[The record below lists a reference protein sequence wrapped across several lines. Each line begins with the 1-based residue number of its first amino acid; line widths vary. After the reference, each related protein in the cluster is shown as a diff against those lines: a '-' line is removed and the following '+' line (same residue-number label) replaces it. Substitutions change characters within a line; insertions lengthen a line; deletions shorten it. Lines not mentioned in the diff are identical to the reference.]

1 MNKYFAELVGTFV
14 LVFGGVGS
22 AVLAG
27 SHIGFAGIS
36 AAFGLSLLAMVYT
49 IGPISGCHV
58 NPAVTLGV
66 FLAKKINAKDAGAY
80 MVAQVIGAII
90 ASGVILFIAN
100 GLPGGYSA
108 SVSGLGAD
116 GYGLH
121 SPDHY
126 SLAAGFVAET
136 VLTMFLV
143 LTVLGSDRHQRSG
156 WFCRLGHRPGAD
168 PDSPGWHSHHQ
179 HFGQPGAQHR
189 SGALCRRLGV
199 ATVMDVYR
207 RAVCGRGRCRDRLCR
222 PSPSCGADHHP
233 QGRASAAWGTDR
245 PDRLTGLQEPLDVRA
260 NVSEPRVRAPRTF
273 KRAQWAPRPE
283 RVCVE
288 KAHRGSSSVRQSLSI
303 RGRSFREPCD
313 LSARSRP
320 AWSCGT

>member
-27 SHIGFAGIS
+27 NHIGFAGIA

-66 FLAKKINAKDAGAY
+66 FLARKINARDAAAY

-90 ASGVILFIAN
+90 ASAVILFIAN

-126 SLAAGFVAET
+126 SMAAGFVAEA

-143 LTVLGSDRHQRSG
+143 LTVLGSTDITRSG
-156 WFCRLGHRPGAD
+156 GLCRPGHRPGPD
-168 PDSPGWHSHHQ
+168 PDSPGRDSHHQ
-179 HFGQPGAQHR
+179 HFGQPGAEHR
-189 SGALCRRLGV
+189 SGDLCRRLGP
-199 ATVMDVYR
+199 ATVMAVYC
-207 RAVCGRGRCRDRLCR
+207 RAVRGRNYCRPRLCR
-222 PSPSCGADHHP
+222 PSPSCSPDHHP
-233 QGRASAAWGTDR
+233 ESRAGAARRTDR
-245 PDRLTGLQEPLDVRA
+245 PHRLRPLPKSLR
-260 NVSEPRVRAPRTF
+260 EY
-273 KRAQWAPRPE
+273 E
-283 RVCVE
+283 RLPQ
-288 KAHRGSSSVRQSLSI
+288 GSSPAL
-303 RGRSFREPCD
+303 GRMAVNLNLNILDRPRARP
-313 LSARSRP
+313 SARL
-320 AWSCGT
+320 